1 MTGILPGAALVATR
15 RRPGPRP
22 ARQRLGGGGVVPGD
36 GDSFPGLGR
45 AAARVAGTGDA
56 RAADVAEARK

>member
-36 GDSFPGLGR
+36 GDSFPGI
-45 AAARVAGTGDA
+45 GDA